1 MSAGWSAS
9 RKTYNSR
16 LIAKKKQ
23 RFWSP
28 LLFHCISVHFSTYL
42 RPSSADIPPSYSSLE
57 DLHLAVHVFC
67 SPNWPSLFTRPSTSW
82 NKATPHPSPRGVWMF
97 QKGTTFGDGLPE
109 NLGETIAKRR
119 PSRKEIK
126 ASKQRLQQLKK
137 KSSTVERKRR
147 DLEIHLRNIDD
158 HDNNVKVR
166 TGNEK
171 KSPSLS
177 IRPSYGLKVTNLSD
191 WKGR

>member
-1 MSAGWSAS
+1 
-9 RKTYNSR
+9 
-16 LIAKKKQ
+16 
-23 RFWSP
+23 
-28 LLFHCISVHFSTYL
+28 
-42 RPSSADIPPSYSSLE
+42 
-57 DLHLAVHVFC
+57 
-67 SPNWPSLFTRPSTSW
+67 
-82 NKATPHPSPRGVWMF
+82 MF

-109 NLGETIAKRR
+109 NLGETIAKIR

-177 IRPSYGLKVTNLSD
+177 IRPSYGLEVTNLSD
-191 WKGR
+191 

>member
-1 MSAGWSAS
+1 
-9 RKTYNSR
+9 
-16 LIAKKKQ
+16 
-23 RFWSP
+23 
-28 LLFHCISVHFSTYL
+28 
-42 RPSSADIPPSYSSLE
+42 
-57 DLHLAVHVFC
+57 
-67 SPNWPSLFTRPSTSW
+67 
-82 NKATPHPSPRGVWMF
+82 MF
-97 QKGTTFGDGLPE
+97 QKGTTFEDGLPE

-166 TGNEK
+166 TGIEK

-177 IRPSYGLKVTNLSD
+177 IRPSYGLGVTNLSD
-191 WKGR
+191 